1 MLKIDSQKLQ
11 NSTLYK
17 NGKMKFYIDQKYPNV
32 DNTFPDA
39 IYTYEN
45 VPMSLIDDNIVI
57 FEIDENGVINNK
69 QKASLSD
76 LNDDI

>member
-32 DNTFPDA
+32 DNAFPDA